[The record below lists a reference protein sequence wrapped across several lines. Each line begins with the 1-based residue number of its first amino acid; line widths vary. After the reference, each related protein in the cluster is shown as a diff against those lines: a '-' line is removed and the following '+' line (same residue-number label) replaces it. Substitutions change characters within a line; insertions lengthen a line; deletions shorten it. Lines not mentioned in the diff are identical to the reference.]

1 MGRVPMLLAAMAVMV
16 TLFATVA
23 YAAEVLGTDQSDV
36 LYESQRGD
44 SIRGLD
50 GNDTIEAD
58 RYPYEKDVL
67 RGGPGRDTLD
77 ARDGDS
83 RDIIDGGKG
92 RDLCEGDPLD
102 TYVDCEPQFL
112 D

>member
-1 MGRVPMLLAAMAVMV
+1 MLLAAMAVMV

-50 GNDTIEAD
+50 GNDTIGAARFSHD
-58 RYPYEKDVL
+58 RTSCAAVPA
-67 RGGPGRDTLD
+67 GTPSTPATGIPGTLSTVVRALTF
-77 ARDGDS
+77 ARA
-83 RDIIDGGKG
+83 
-92 RDLCEGDPLD
+92 
-102 TYVDCEPQFL
+102 TYLTPTSTANPSS
-112 D
+112 

>member
-36 LYESQRGD
+36 LYESNHGD

>member
-50 GNDTIEAD
+50 GNDTIGAARFSHD
-58 RYPYEKDVL
+58 KDVL

-77 ARDGDS
+77 ARDGDH

-92 RDLCEGDPLD
+92 LDLCEGDLFD